1 MSVQTGADVVDDV
14 WGGTLTEIGVTN
26 MPAGGSP
33 ANQNVEFLP
42 GVIRTRGGLQVSQSY
57 SGIAGGPW
65 SVRYA
70 KDYAV
75 VPENQTTL
83 ALLWNGTNSVGKLV
97 AGTSAIGQVYGYS
110 NTQPWNPS
118 LTDAGFGGPIAHSVT
133 QFSRKYIAVSQGRY
147 GWDIPRQW
155 DGTNLRRVSQCGP
168 GATGTVSNFLPA
180 AANIAS
186 SGTGTGVTI
195 AASPSGAV
203 RGTPVSY
210 SGSIYAPP
218 LGWVSWSVTYDTTI
232 TFTTTTAHGASVGQQ
247 ISVTGCSPSDFN
259 GNYVVTQVISSTQLV
274 VAQTSTNYGETGG
287 AGTLTPLPN
296 TVQRYN
302 GVVTVYTSAAHN
314 FQAGWTVAI
323 AGVPDVAVG
332 GGIKS
337 ISQVN
342 GVGTCVTNSAH
353 GLVPGTSVDITGT
366 TNYNSPSGT
375 PYIVVSV
382 PTPTSFT
389 FVYLSNVPAETTG
402 TVSSVFN
409 GSFAIEQT
417 PSATSFTYQSLGP
430 NIGETPASG
439 TATITGNVVAGA
451 HQVAVSFITD
461 TGYITRPSPPV
472 TVYAIGGQLLQIQN
486 LPTGPSNVV
495 GRLIMATLVLEPP
508 ANTGDFYS
516 IRGPN
521 ISQGINFQIN
531 DNTTTAVAFDF
542 TDTDLANGFSADYL
556 FDLVELG
563 PCASFAS
570 YAGRI
575 FAIGELA
582 TVQDL
587 ENLSFNGGWNFP
599 SPPTFGP
606 GIATSGVDDGGSY
619 PWTTPANVGSTSAYA
634 SASSPSPYGTT
645 NGLNATEFGF
655 ASSGTPQGIQVK
667 LEAYFNSTLT
677 NPSGGVT
684 AQLLKAGVPVGSAKS
699 VSITSADAT
708 YILGSTTD
716 LWGAT
721 LTAADINASTFGVV
735 LHGAVGNSQT
745 HGTGGTI
752 YIRNVNI
759 IATMVGTAA
768 QPLGWT
774 LDSQYGAGSGMIA
787 GGGVFGDAYTVNATT
802 GEGMIWQSA
811 YADSFGDPIFSVK
824 TKYGA
829 RVTAYASS
837 TAVNCVVEF
846 YSPSQGSL
854 ALVTLSNFGTTFETQ
869 IGAMNNTLPG
879 TLPVDTLLRFY
890 TTSASGTLTID
901 RIELYPV
908 NQPINTTVVR
918 ASRLEDPESFDGVL
932 GLIQPIYFN
941 GQAVRAMHVIRDS
954 LYFECDRAMYVTK
967 DTGGEPATWTIDPVS
982 SAIGCFGPRAVAL
995 GEDWAVKANRYGLY
1009 IYIGREPQKISHEI
1023 QTLWNQINL
1032 AYAGKV
1038 WVEVDPNERK
1048 IYVGA
1053 PVNGATEVNQIFV
1066 MSYETQDTSQ
1076 DIAAYG
1082 TLRFSAYSGRR
1093 LVLDQGRKW
1102 TIWNFK
1108 DTSGNPINLPCGSFV
1123 EQSDGSAL
1131 FLLGGGA
1138 DSNLYFIDTT
1148 NRGNDNGAAVLS
1160 SYTTHFFPTYEE
1172 EQQLAGDDGR
1182 RLRSHMHAFNF
1193 LRHNAVGSGEM
1204 SVYLYDGTISE
1215 ANGNPKLIDKFPL
1228 SASRFNGDAETVPQ
1242 DWTSERWAM
1251 KFETNGVGDWF
1262 QIERSVHVVEQG
1274 PDSLV
1279 RGGTPA

>member
-83 ALLWNGTNSVGKLV
+83 ALLWNGTSSVGKLI
-97 AGTSAIGQVYGYS
+97 AGNSAIGQVYGYG

-232 TFTTTTAHGASVGQQ
+232 TFTTTTPHGASVGQQ
-247 ISVTGCSPSDFN
+247 ISVAGCSPSDFN
-259 GNYVVTQVISSTQLV
+259 GTYVVTQVISSTQLV

-353 GLVPGTSVDITGT
+353 GLVPGASVDITGT

-389 FVYLSNVPAETTG
+389 FVYLSNVPAETAG

-409 GSFAIEQT
+409 GTFAIEQT

-430 NIGETPASG
+430 NLGETPASG

-606 GIATSGVDDGGSY
+606 DVAGTGVDGGGSN
-619 PWTTPANVGSTSAYA
+619 PWVNPANVSSASAYA
-634 SASSPSPYGTT
+634 SCSLSGRATSDW
-645 NGLNATEFGF
+645 LNATNFLFSAPAG
-655 ASSGTPQGIQVK
+655 ASVVGIKVI
-667 LEAYFNSTLT
+667 LNAYTSL
-677 NPSGGVT
+677 PVGEIMYIT
-684 AQLLKAGVPVGSAKS
+684 AQLLKNGVAVGTPKTYPDPLSTVSQALIFGSSTDTWSA
-699 VSITSADAT
+699 TL
-708 YILGSTTD
+708 LGSDVNATNFGVQIQVVTATGGIGYVDNVTISVTT
-716 LWGAT
+716 
-721 LTAADINASTFGVV
+721 AST
-735 LHGAVGNSQT
+735 S
-745 HGTGGTI
+745 
-752 YIRNVNI
+752 
-759 IATMVGTAA
+759 A

-774 LDSQYGAGSGMIA
+774 LDSQFGAGSGMIA
-787 GGGVFGDAYTVNATT
+787 NGGVFGDAYTINAAT

-854 ALVTLSNFGTTFETQ
+854 ALVTLSNFGTTFGTQ

-1215 ANGNPKLIDKFPL
+1215 ANGNPKLIDTFPL